1 MMAIIA
7 AQKSN
12 LSLNKILGVIPKIR
26 SVEGRLEK
34 IGNIKNKSKVILDY
48 AHTPDALKISLLSL
62 REQFPNKKIVVLFG
76 CGGNRDQNKRS
87 KMGKIASL
95 YADQIYLTDDNPRLE
110 NPNKISAKERVKSFD
125 EIYAKY
131 ASQKAEEQA
140 SRCSQCG
147 VPFCQVHCP
156 LHNNIPDWLKLTAED
171 RMQEAF
177 EISSSTNNM
186 PEICGRICPQDRL
199 CEGNCVIEQSGHGTV
214 TIGSIEKYIT
224 DKAWEEGWVKNI
236 EPVEERNQSVGIIGS
251 GPAGLAAAEELRKK
265 GFQVTIYDRY
275 DRPGGLLIYGI
286 PNFKLEKDIV
296 IRRTNRLKESGIKFE
311 LNCDIGKD
319 ITFEDIKIK
328 HDAVL
333 IATGVYKFR
342 EINLN
347 TSNFNNVV
355 PALDFLIASNK
366 TGLKDKVEDFTNG
379 RLNANGKNVVVIGG
393 GDTAMDCVRTAVRQG
408 AKSVK
413 CLYRRDKTNMP
424 GSQREVQNAIE
435 EGVDFQWLTL
445 PTEYSGNG
453 SLKNVRTVLMQL
465 GEPDESGRRKPEP
478 KEGTEK
484 DLDVDL
490 AIEAL
495 GFEPENLPKLFDNN
509 DLTVTRWGTLK
520 INYKNMMTSIDGVF
534 AAGDIVRGASLV
546 VWGIKD
552 GRDAAK
558 NINEYLENN
567 FSDQN
572 NFNKKAV
579 NA

>member
-1 MMAIIA
+1 ML
-7 AQKSN
+7 KFVN
-12 LSLNKILGVIPKIR
+12 LGQQTPPKR
-26 SVEGRLEK
+26 DV
-34 IGNIKNKSKVILDY
+34 
-48 AHTPDALKISLLSL
+48 
-62 REQFPNKKIVVLFG
+62 
-76 CGGNRDQNKRS
+76 GNR
-87 KMGKIASL
+87 
-95 YADQIYLTDDNPRLE
+95 
-110 NPNKISAKERVKSFD
+110 KEDFN
-125 EIYAKY
+125 EIYDDFIKQGAQDQ
-131 ASQKAEEQA
+131 S

-156 LHNNIPDWLKLTAED
+156 LSNNIPDWLKLTAEG
-171 RMQEAF
+171 RLKEAY
-177 EISSSTNNM
+177 ELSQSTNNM
-186 PEICGRICPQDRL
+186 PEVCGRICPQDRL

-214 TIGSIEKYIT
+214 TIGSVEKYIT
-224 DKAWEEGWVKNI
+224 DNAWEKGWVKPI
-236 EPVEERNQSVGIIGS
+236 EVKFEKNQSVGIIGA
-251 GPAGLAAAEELRKK
+251 GPAGLAAAEQLRKNGYK
-265 GFQVTIYDRY
+265 ITVYDRY
-275 DRPGGLLIYGI
+275 DRAGGLLIYGI
-286 PNFKLEKDIV
+286 PNFKLEKHV
-296 IRRTNRLKESGIKFE
+296 VQRRTKLLKDGGIEFVQNFE
-311 LNCDIGKD
+311 VGKD
-319 ITFEDIKIK
+319 ATLDQLRKK
-328 HDAVL
+328 HDAIL
-333 IATGVYKFR
+333 IATGVYKPR
-342 EINLN
+342 EIELPGNDLEN
-347 TSNFNNVV
+347 IF
-355 PALDFLIASNK
+355 PAMEFLTASNRK
-366 TGLKDKVEDFTNG
+366 GLGDKVELFDKG
-379 RLNANGKNVVVIGG
+379 ILNAEGKDIVVIGG

-465 GEPDESGRRKPEP
+465 GEPDESGRRRPEP

-495 GFEPENLPKLFDNN
+495 GFEPENLPKLFDYN

-572 NFNKKAV
+572 NINKKAV